1 MTVYLY
7 IYIIYT
13 YIIDYDSIYMYIPYR
28 SYILYGTMVPLVLE
42 NDVKRPAILRR
53 FNWKL
58 EMTNFYHASHRLSHI
73 YIIHIYSCDP

>member
-1 MTVYLY
+1 MIVYTC
-7 IYIIYT
+7 IYP
-13 YIIDYDSIYMYIPYR
+13 IDPIFCIAKN
-28 SYILYGTMVPLVLE
+28 GTMVPLVLE

>member
-28 SYILYGTMVPLVLE
+28 SYILYRKKWHHGTFGTWKRCEKTCNSSKIQLE
-42 NDVKRPAILRR
+42 VRDDL
-53 FNWKL
+53 FL
-58 EMTNFYHASHRLSHI
+58 SRL
-73 YIIHIYSCDP
+73 P